1 MARIADP
8 PARTYRSRLRADQAR
23 ETRDRILDATVRV
36 MAGGL
41 ASTSI
46 PAVAREAGVSV
57 PTVYRHFRTKGD
69 LLAAVYPHVARRA
82 GIDDGMEPRTLDEL
96 REGLRRVFERI
107 DAMDDL
113 ARAAMASPGADEV
126 RHATM
131 PSRLAR
137 IRRLVDAVAPAL
149 PAEDRARLVRLLVIV
164 TSSSSLRVWRDHL
177 GASVDE
183 AVADIDW
190 LLRVAIARNDR

>member
-82 GIDDGMEPRTLDEL
+82 GIDDGMEPRTLGEL